1 MNRRFHFTRRHACL
15 LALVVATLALSIVFD
30 LAIFASAIFPALW
43 VTTLGS
49 TRCRVPTA
57 PIH

>member
-30 LAIFASAIFPALW
+30 LTIFASALFPARW

-49 TRCRVPTA
+49 TRCRAPTA
-57 PIH
+57 RIY